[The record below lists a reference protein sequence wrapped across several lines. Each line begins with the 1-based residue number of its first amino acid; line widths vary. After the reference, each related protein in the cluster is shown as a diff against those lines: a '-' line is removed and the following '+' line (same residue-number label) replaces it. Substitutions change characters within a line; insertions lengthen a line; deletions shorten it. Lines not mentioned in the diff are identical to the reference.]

1 MLHTNYYP
9 RCAHLLPAV
18 ACYMSALSSTV
29 APLALNTPALLV
41 NRRAFDENHAVL
53 RRLLA
58 DTPSVAIRPH
68 TKAHKSGILAMEQL
82 SALGPQAIGVCCQT
96 VSEAEEMAGAGVA
109 DVLLTNQVVTAAK
122 LERLLRLL
130 SESRTLTHLGVLV
143 DSDSGIDKLEE
154 AIAGFG
160 MSEAT
165 IPLSVWVE
173 VDAGQGRCGVAPPPQ
188 SNEVLRLAQRIVD
201 MATELTSS
209 PASSASP
216 STTRLRFGGIQCY
229 HGLIQFVH
237 GREARHSAV
246 QAGPVSAAKAA
257 RELLEKNG
265 IAVPR
270 VSGGG
275 TGTFLDE
282 ASAGAHD
289 EVQPGRSVQL
299 FVSSLSLSLS
309 FLRFSDNYDPCPT
322 PWTISARHN
331 KLLFFQTN
339 HSRLLI
345 RARPCCCRWLVPASP
360 SWTQCTAQP

>member
-1 MLHTNYYP
+1 
-9 RCAHLLPAV
+9 
-18 ACYMSALSSTV
+18 
-29 APLALNTPALLV
+29 
-41 NRRAFDENHAVL
+41 
-53 RRLLA
+53 
-58 DTPSVAIRPH
+58 
-68 TKAHKSGILAMEQL
+68 
-82 SALGPQAIGVCCQT
+82 
-96 VSEAEEMAGAGVA
+96 
-109 DVLLTNQVVTAAK
+109 VLLTNQVVTAAK

-309 FLRFSDNYDPCPT
+309 FLRFSDNFNPCPT
-322 PWTISARHN
+322 PWTLFARHN
-331 KLLFFQTN
+331 KLLFSQTN

-345 RARPCCCRWLVPASP
+345 RARPCCCRLVPASP